1 LTHVIDRGLSI
12 AEVEGLLEVAGECVD
27 VVKLGWGTALVSANL
42 KPKLERYAAHGIP
55 VVLGGTLTELAIRQG
70 RMEGLVDWLREL
82 GLRHVEISDGT
93 IALEPDH
100 KRELIERLSGEF
112 VVLGEVG
119 NKDADFIMAPYVWV
133 EQIERDLQAGA
144 WKVIMEARES
154 GNAGIYRADGEPRT
168 GLIDEIA
175 HAIDPE
181 RLIFEA
187 PLRPQQVW
195 LLKRFGT
202 ECNLGNIAPDDV
214 LSLETLRLGLRS
226 DTVERFALGDG
237 GSAGGD

>member
-1 LTHVIDRGLSI
+1 VIDRGLSI
-12 AEVEGLLEVAGECVD
+12 AEVEGLLEVAGDCVD

-93 IALEPDH
+93 IALEPEH

-226 DTVERFALGDG
+226 DTVERFALGDS